1 MQDFFQLQNTPLHHH
16 LTSGGEGK
24 FDTQTDSRIEMFHK
38 IVRQKR
44 MFLGFVPHIYICL
57 F

>member
-1 MQDFFQLQNTPLHHH
+1 MQGLVQLQNTPLHHH

-38 IVRQKR
+38 IV
-44 MFLGFVPHIYICL
+44 
-57 F
+57 